1 MDIRSIALKNILKKK
16 MIVEDKAEKTLSE
29 VLKIEKIRD
38 LFVECKMLIV
48 EIAKLEVLLQ
58 PTTAKFYRNAL
69 HVGDP
74 IKTTN
79 KLNL

>member
-48 EIAKLEVLLQ
+48 EIAKLEVAGQSAKGLRRDCK
-58 PTTAKFYRNAL
+58 TAC
-69 HVGDP
+69 
-74 IKTTN
+74 
-79 KLNL
+79 